1 MDIWLHMWMN
11 AGMEHTLPRAEID
24 ESPVTA
30 PALRRSP
37 AERRR
42 KSGPALRTFFRIADV
57 WRLDAEEQ
65 RGLLG
70 WPARSTLYTWKAG
83 RAVTLPYDTLIR
95 LSLVFGIYKAL
106 HILYPDDALADGWI
120 RLPNANPL
128 FGGRTPVATMVDG
141 DIEALYAVRRLL
153 DGRRG

>member
-1 MDIWLHMWMN
+1 M
-11 AGMEHTLPRAEID
+11 ARSLPRSEAD
-24 ESPVTA
+24 DAAVTSS
-30 PALRRSP
+30 ALRRSP

-42 KSGPALRTFFRIADV
+42 KSGPALRTFFRIADA

-83 RAVTLPYDTLIR
+83 RPVTLPYDTLIR

-106 HILYPDDALADGWI
+106 HILYPDATLADGWL